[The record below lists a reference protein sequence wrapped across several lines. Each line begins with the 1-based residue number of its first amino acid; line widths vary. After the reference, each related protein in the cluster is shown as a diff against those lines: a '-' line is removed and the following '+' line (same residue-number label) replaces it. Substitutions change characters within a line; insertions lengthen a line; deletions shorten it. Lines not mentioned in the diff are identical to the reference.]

1 MQPNTHIEQSLT
13 AAPQQTSFRLAG
25 RVCLEWRSIQ
35 SKTPRHFCPFS
46 LLKILQKSTSR
57 KWKSGW
63 HDEGFELDFALQPV
77 CRVGLVNP
85 FLIDVERVPP
95 FFYWIFPYLLCV
107 WPVCCWFSTHSS
119 SSLLYCVYRWRT
131 RAGRTWCESVPYW
144 TGPTNR
150 SGSFSDSSASP
161 TATSTIEGKLSEA
174 LPACRLFFSCLCSSC
189 LFVLFFSISFFFCAP
204 HAPFIY
210 RIDAGMMINDN
221 PYD

>member
-13 AAPQQTSFRLAG
+13 AAPQQTSFRLAAG

-63 HDEGFELDFALQPV
+63 HDEGFELDFALMPV

-95 FFYWIFPYLLCV
+95 FLLDFPLFAVCLARLLLILDSFQLFSFVLCV
-107 WPVCCWFSTHSS
+107 
-119 SSLLYCVYRWRT
+119 
-131 RAGRTWCESVPYW
+131 
-144 TGPTNR
+144 
-150 SGSFSDSSASP
+150 
-161 TATSTIEGKLSEA
+161 
-174 LPACRLFFSCLCSSC
+174 
-189 LFVLFFSISFFFCAP
+189 
-204 HAPFIY
+204 
-210 RIDAGMMINDN
+210 
-221 PYD
+221 